1 MSTRRLLVPAKTLSI
16 FASPEIVTEAVAEHL
31 MFWSKMSSAVIALP
45 CRSVAPSEGVL
56 ESSAGASAC
65 VVEGASSGL
74 HPAIRDAIVVII
86 SVLRT
91 IFMLL
96 ILKRWRAEP
105 ATLKS

>member
-1 MSTRRLLVPAKTLSI
+1 MTDFEL
-16 FASPEIVTEAVAEHL
+16 IVKEFCIPME
-31 MFWSKMSSAVIALP
+31 
-45 CRSVAPSEGVL
+45 SEFICDELCGWDIDKED

-96 ILKRWRAEP
+96 ILKRWRADP